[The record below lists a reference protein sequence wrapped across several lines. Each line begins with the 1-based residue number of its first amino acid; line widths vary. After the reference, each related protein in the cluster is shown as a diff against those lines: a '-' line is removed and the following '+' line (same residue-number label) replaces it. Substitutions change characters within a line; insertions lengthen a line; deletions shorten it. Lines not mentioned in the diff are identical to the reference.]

1 MKNLSQFITILC
13 FMFLISCKNK
23 QEGEFHQAY
32 PVLTVTS
39 APAEIKESYSAS
51 IRGRQDIEIYPQVS
65 GTIFRLCVQEGE
77 KVKKGETLFVIDPV
91 PYQAALR
98 TATANVHA
106 AQAQVETA
114 RLTYESKQELF
125 RENVISEY
133 ELSTA
138 RNALSI
144 ATAGLEQSRAQEVNA
159 RNSLSYTEVKSPS
172 DGIVGILPYRTGA
185 LVNPSMAQPLTTVS
199 DNSQMYVYFSM
210 TENRL
215 RALIRQYGSPDETI
229 KQMPSIKLQLND
241 GSIYE
246 ENGHIESI
254 SGVINQQTGTVSV
267 RSVFP
272 NENRMLF
279 SGGIGNVVIPYKM
292 DDVIVIPQSAT
303 YELQDKVF
311 AYKVQEN
318 GKLSAVQLQIEK
330 LNDGTDYIVRS
341 GLQPGDRIVS
351 EGVGLL
357 QDGMEILVKETEKQ

>member
-1 MKNLSQFITILC
+1 
-13 FMFLISCKNK
+13 
-23 QEGEFHQAY
+23 
-32 PVLTVTS
+32 
-39 APAEIKESYSAS
+39 
-51 IRGRQDIEIYPQVS
+51 
-65 GTIFRLCVQEGE
+65 
-77 KVKKGETLFVIDPV
+77 
-91 PYQAALR
+91 
-98 TATANVHA
+98 
-106 AQAQVETA
+106 
-114 RLTYESKQELF
+114 
-125 RENVISEY
+125 
-133 ELSTA
+133 
-138 RNALSI
+138 
-144 ATAGLEQSRAQEVNA
+144 
-159 RNSLSYTEVKSPS
+159 
-172 DGIVGILPYRTGA
+172 
-185 LVNPSMAQPLTTVS
+185 MAQPLTTVS

-229 KQMPSIKLQLND
+229 KQMPSIELQLND

-341 GLQPGDRIVS
+341 GLRPGDRIVS